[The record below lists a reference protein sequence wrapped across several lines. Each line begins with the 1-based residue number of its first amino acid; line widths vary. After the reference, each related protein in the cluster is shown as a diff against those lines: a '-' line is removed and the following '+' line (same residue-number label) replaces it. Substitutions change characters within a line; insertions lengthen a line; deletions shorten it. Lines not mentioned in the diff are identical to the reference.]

1 MTYDYQVALV
11 ELGRVIGSDMS
22 RAEADKRAWEIARD
36 TGYDAQVWRNGEPA
50 GKAKFAV
57 VEPNG
62 FFDPLYNEEYLHV

>member
-1 MTYDYQVALV
+1 VPV
-11 ELGRVIGSDMS
+11 
-22 RAEADKRAWEIARD
+22 
-36 TGYDAQVWRNGEPA
+36 

>member
-1 MTYDYQVALV
+1 
-11 ELGRVIGSDMS
+11 MS